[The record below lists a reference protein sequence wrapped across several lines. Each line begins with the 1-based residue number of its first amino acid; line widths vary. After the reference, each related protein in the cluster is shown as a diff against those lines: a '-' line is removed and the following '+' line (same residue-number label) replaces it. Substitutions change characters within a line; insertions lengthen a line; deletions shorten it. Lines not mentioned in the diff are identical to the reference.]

1 MATSTMGSQMQTSNI
16 NQIIVPLSK
25 NGFKDS
31 DGDKFHYH
39 STSHYAT
46 IGSIQCGRGVWHG
59 RGHKNHLTISKL
71 SLQSI

>member
-1 MATSTMGSQMQTSNI
+1 MTTSIMGSQMQTSNI
-16 NQIIVPLSK
+16 NKIIVTLTK
-25 NGFKDS
+25 IGFKDS

-46 IGSIQCGRGVWHG
+46 ICSKQCGRGVWHG
-59 RGHKNHLTISKL
+59 DGHKNHLTTSKL